1 MTNLRKLFDEYRA
14 LIGNKSKIR
23 RECIE
28 KMGDGVNDTAVAAA
42 YRSAYHTLERAVDFC
57 RHISIC
63 DASAREDFFKVC
75 YEGDP
80 YATLWVNRYSS
91 AYFSYFLSKPEFDHI
106 NFRRDD
112 NEGRNSRF
120 LVVDREQ
127 YAETMM
133 LTVQIALDRV
143 LKARILNKLDN
154 DETFAVAVEFNG
166 SARIESIESVDCLDE
181 IIRSMRKVAR
191 LDNFKYIEIMRFN
204 AEHSIIFRTH
214 TNADAARR
222 SFEAYLELSA
232 DLDREVE
239 ERSRREL
246 RSDIIALGVKVV
258 DEPQIEC
265 KQSKVDSKKARRWHF
280 RKLAADEL
288 AKRSVDVEFISSADF
303 VDNDRRRYD
312 PDEYVDD
319 IDHSIEV
326 QRAVEELDERVML
339 ADLEAGIEPQ
349 FSFDFTRHSAVHD
362 IRRNGNK

>member
-1 MTNLRKLFDEYRA
+1 MTNLKKLFEEYRE
-14 LIGNKSKIR
+14 LIGGRSKLQK
-23 RECIE
+23 ECLNRLAWGE
-28 KMGDGVNDTAVAAA
+28 KATVVQTA
-42 YRSAYHTLERAVDFC
+42 YRDAYNTCERAVDFC
-57 RHISIC
+57 RNIVYHADEDCHIQFEI
-63 DASAREDFFKVC
+63 RVK
-75 YEGDP
+75 GDP
-80 YATLWVNRYSS
+80 NVRLGGGKFPSQYWTK
-91 AYFSYFLSKPEFDHI
+91 FLSQPEFAHMTFNQIDEYRI
-106 NFRRDD
+106 CLD
-112 NEGRNSRF
+112 ET
-120 LVVDREQ
+120 Q
-127 YAETMM
+127 YAEAMM
-133 LTVQIALDRV
+133 LSVQIALDRI
-143 LKARILNKLDN
+143 LKARILNKLAN
-154 DETFAVAVEFNG
+154 DETFAVTVEFNG